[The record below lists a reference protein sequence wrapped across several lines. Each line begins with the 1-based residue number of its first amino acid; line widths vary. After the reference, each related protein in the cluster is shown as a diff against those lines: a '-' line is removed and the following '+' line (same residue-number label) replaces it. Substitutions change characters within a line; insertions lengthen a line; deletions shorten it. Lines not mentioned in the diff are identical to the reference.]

1 MKKGIAAALISVST
15 ALATTVAT
23 VGDDAARVASGV
35 ANQGDDVVRVVIGL
49 AKRVP
54 SGVANQGD
62 DAARV
67 ASGVANQGDDAARV
81 ASGVANQGDDAARVA
96 SGVANLNQATIAQK
110 VAVYEDVHNAILS
123 GVNKDSIDDLIK
135 LAEKANQEQSQLT
148 HVLLDRATL
157 VIIVDRVKAEIADSG
172 FQKAQ

>member
-54 SGVANQGD
+54 
-62 DAARV
+62 
-67 ASGVANQGDDAARV
+67 SGVANQGDDAARV